1 MNNNTHPSFV
11 LKGDIIYSISKDEML
26 AVPSGYVV
34 CVDGTSRGVFEKL
47 PQEYEYLPL
56 HDYSG
61 KLIIPGLVDLHI
73 HAPQYAFRGTGMDLE
88 LMDWLEQQTFPEESK
103 YSDLDYAQKAYQI
116 FADSMKKSATT
127 HVCIFA
133 TRHSRATELLMELME
148 QSGVVSYIG
157 KVNMDREAP
166 DTLRESNADASATD
180 TRQWLEHVTDKYRRT
195 MPILTPR
202 FIPCCTPRLLEQLH
216 EIQEAYDLPVQSHLS
231 ENPTEVDFV
240 RQLCPESA
248 FYGDAYDAFGL
259 FGVNHQS
266 GKPVKT
272 IMAHCVYSTEEEIQR
287 IKDNNVFVAH
297 CPASNS
303 NLASGIAPVR
313 KYLSLGIRVGLGS
326 DVAGGHTESMF
337 RAICDAVQVSKLYWR
352 LIDQNQSPLTFR
364 ETFFLATKGGGSFFG
379 KVGSFEPDYDFSAV
393 VLDDSLIPHPM
404 ELSLSQ
410 RLERTAYGSLDLYG
424 ICAKY
429 VSGELIY
436 QNENAAPQAASS

>member
-1 MNNNTHPSFV
+1 MNRNKQSSFI
-11 LKGDIIYSISKDEML
+11 LKGDVIYSISANEMRT
-26 AVPSGYVV
+26 VPSGYVV
-34 CVDGTSRGVFEKL
+34 CVKGKSRGVFEKL
-47 PQEYEYLPL
+47 PQQYERLPL
-56 HDYSG
+56 HDHSG

-88 LMDWLEQQTFPEESK
+88 LMEWLQQQTFPEESK
-103 YSDLDYAQKAYQI
+103 YADLEYARKAYQI

-127 HVCIFA
+127 HACIFA
-133 TRHSRATELLMELME
+133 TRHSQATEVLMDLME
-148 QSGVVSYIG
+148 QSGIVSYVG

-166 DTLRESNADASATD
+166 DPLRESSADASTAD
-180 TRQWLEHVTDKYRRT
+180 TRQWLAHVKGKYKRT

-202 FIPCCTPRLLEQLH
+202 FIPCCTPELLEQLH
-216 EIQEAYDLPVQSHLS
+216 EIQTIYNLPVQSHLS
-231 ENPTEVDFV
+231 ENPNEVDFV

-272 IMAHCVYSTEEEIQR
+272 IMAHCVYSTEEEIR
-287 IKDNNVFVAH
+287 RMKDNGVFVAH
-297 CPASNS
+297 CPASNT
-303 NLASGIAPVR
+303 NLASGIAPIR
-313 KYLSLGIRVGLGS
+313 KYLSLGIPTGLGS
-326 DVAGGHTESMF
+326 DVAGGHTESIF

-364 ETFFLATKGGGSFFG
+364 EAFFLAAKGGGSFFG
-379 KVGSFEPDYDFSAV
+379 RAGSFEPDYDFSAV

-404 ELSLSQ
+404 KLSLPQ
-410 RLERTAYGSLDLYG
+410 RLERAAYGSLDLYG

-429 VSGELIY
+429 VSGDLIY
-436 QNENAAPQAASS
+436 EK